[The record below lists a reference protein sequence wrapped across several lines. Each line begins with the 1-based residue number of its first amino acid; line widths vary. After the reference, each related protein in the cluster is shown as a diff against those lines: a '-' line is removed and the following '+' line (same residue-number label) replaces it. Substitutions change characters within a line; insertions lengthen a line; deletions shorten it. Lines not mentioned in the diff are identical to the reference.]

1 MRPSVWH
8 VSVHPHLIGKG
19 HPTVRVCGSGMP
31 TTVKVTESNKAKIF
45 EIVRV
50 PSGSDSSR
58 QRQQIAGSNFI
69 IGSDRTNS
77 GSRQQAATSIHRCF
91 WFSRVWVSITPAAT
105 TALSGRTSTGH
116 GGSYLLVPTSS
127 ERFQRWQTATYRGWQ
142 TVANGEW

>member
-8 VSVHPHLIGKG
+8 VSIHPLLIGKG

-31 TTVKVTESNKAKIF
+31 MTVKVTESNKAKIF

-77 GSRQQAATSIHRCF
+77 GSRQQAATSFID
-91 WFSRVWVSITPAAT
+91 VSGFQEFGFRLPQQPQR
-105 TALSGRTSTGH
+105 LSQVVHPPDTVVHTC
-116 GGSYLLVPTSS
+116 L
-127 ERFQRWQTATYRGWQ
+127 FQRHRKGFRDGRQQHTEDGRQ
-142 TVANGEW
+142 